1 MFGSA
6 EAAQAHGGGLINS
19 WGGMYLT
26 TSWVVMAFLV
36 LISILATRNMQKVP
50 SGLQNVVEFLIE
62 GMYNFLEGMLGPER
76 VKKYF
81 PLLITFFLF
90 ILVSNYVGLLPWVG
104 HAGPEAGGINAYIPP
119 TANLS
124 VTAALA
130 IIVFLS
136 NHIFGLMTHG
146 LGYFKHFFS
155 PMWWM
160 LPLNIIEEVVRPV
173 SLAMRL
179 YGNIFGHE
187 LVVGSL
193 LVMVPYFVPVPI
205 QLLGVLTG
213 AIQAFVFTLLATTYI
228 AGATEKHH

>member
-6 EAAQAHGGGLINS
+6 EAAQADGGGLIS
-19 WGGMYLT
+19 DWGGMYLT
-26 TSWVVMAFLV
+26 TAWGVMALLV
-36 LISILATRNMQKVP
+36 LIAVLATRNMQKVP

-81 PLLITFFLF
+81 PLLMTFFLF
-90 ILVSNYVGLLPWVG
+90 ILASNYIGLLPWVG
-104 HAGPEAGGINAYIPP
+104 HEGPEAGGIGKYIPP

-130 IIVFLS
+130 IIVFMS
-136 NHIFGLMTHG
+136 NHIFGLLTHG

-160 LPLNIIEEVVRPV
+160 LPLNLIEEVVRPV

-193 LVMVPYFVPVPI
+193 LAMVPYFVPVPI

>member
-1 MFGSA
+1 
-6 EAAQAHGGGLINS
+6 
-19 WGGMYLT
+19 
-26 TSWVVMAFLV
+26 V
-36 LISILATRNMQKVP
+36 LIAMLTTRNMQKVP
-50 SGLQNVVEFLIE
+50 SGLQNVVELLIE
-62 GMYNFLEGMLGPER
+62 SLYSFLEEMLGPER
-76 VKKYF
+76 IKKYF

-90 ILVSNYVGLLPWVG
+90 ILTSNYIGLLPWVG
-104 HAGPEAGGINAYIPP
+104 HAGPAEGGINAYIPP
-119 TANLS
+119 TSNIN
-124 VTAALA
+124 VTVALA

-146 LGYFKHFFS
+146 LGYFKHFFT

-160 LPLNIIEEVVRPV
+160 LPLNLIEEVVRPV

-193 LVMVPYFVPVPI
+193 LAMAPYFVPVPI
-205 QLLGVLTG
+205 NILGVLTG